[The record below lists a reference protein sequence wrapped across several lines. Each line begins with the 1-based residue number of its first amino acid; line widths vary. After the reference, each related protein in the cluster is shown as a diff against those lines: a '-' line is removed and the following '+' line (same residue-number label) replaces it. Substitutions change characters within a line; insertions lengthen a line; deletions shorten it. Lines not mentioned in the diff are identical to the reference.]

1 MSKYILSIDI
11 GTSSAKTVL
20 FDDNFNIIANSSQ
33 QYETKYPHTGWAEQN
48 PDSWWKALIDTTNKV
63 LRESNINPNQI
74 AVVGIDAFST
84 TVVPV
89 DDNGCPLRPAII
101 WLDRRATKQASLV
114 ESKLGSEIW
123 DITGNISDAG
133 NVAPKILWIKDNEY
147 EIYKNTHMFLHANSY
162 LVYKLTGKFSMD
174 KSQVGLSQ
182 LCNTKTCQYSDQL
195 ISNYGI
201 DKSKLP
207 EIFEC
212 TDIIGNI
219 TSEAAKLT
227 GLSAK
232 TPVIAGSM
240 DNVAAGL
247 GAGVYKN
254 GEVYISGGT
263 VTTNNICLDNPI
275 FNKNLHIYPHIVP
288 NTWIA
293 AGCTDFG
300 GGVVNWLNEEILGND
315 NADDISKLIEF
326 SKTSESSII
335 FLPYMVG
342 QRSPIWNNN
351 TSGVIVG
358 LKPTTTKSDL
368 IRAAIEGTTY
378 GSRQVLSMVEDD
390 GINISVVRITGGS
403 SKSSI
408 WVQVFSDVLNKK
420 IEIPGTIDLPPLGI
434 AIAAAYGVGIIDDFE
449 QATCNITIQKTF
461 SPNKENYD
469 YYSDM
474 YKVFRNLYTNILN
487 EYDMLADIDKKYK
500 NKLRF

>member
-1 MSKYILSIDI
+1 
-11 GTSSAKTVL
+11 
-20 FDDNFNIIANSSQ
+20 
-33 QYETKYPHTGWAEQN
+33 
-48 PDSWWKALIDTTNKV
+48 
-63 LRESNINPNQI
+63 
-74 AVVGIDAFST
+74 
-84 TVVPV
+84 
-89 DDNGCPLRPAII
+89 
-101 WLDRRATKQASLV
+101 
-114 ESKLGSEIW
+114 
-123 DITGNISDAG
+123 
-133 NVAPKILWIKDNEY
+133 
-147 EIYKNTHMFLHANSY
+147 
-162 LVYKLTGKFSMD
+162 MD

-182 LCNTKTCQYSDQL
+182 LCNTKTCQYSDKL
-195 ISNYGI
+195 ISQYGI

-207 EIFEC
+207 DIFEC

-227 GLSAK
+227 GLSVK

-254 GEVYISGGT
+254 GQVYISGGT
-263 VTTNNICLDNPI
+263 VTTNNVCLDNPI

-315 NADDISKLIEF
+315 DVDDLSKLIEC

-351 TSGVIVG
+351 TSGVIIG

-378 GSRQVLSMVEDD
+378 GSRQVLTMVEAD
-390 GINISVVRITGGS
+390 GVNISVVRITGGS

-420 IEIPGTIDLPPLGI
+420 IEVPGTIDLPPLGI

-461 SPNKENYD
+461 LPNKENHD

-474 YKVFRNLYTNILN
+474 YEVFRNLYTNILN
-487 EYDMLADIDKKYK
+487 EYDMLSEIDKKYK
-500 NKLRF
+500 K